1 MSIFQQWFGQLISNK
16 RWLEDFRTTSYHL
29 DHAQCNQCFNS
40 HPRSS
45 IFQIL
50 ILESHPCRVY
60 YNMHIQDL
68 FHKSKMTTKMKD
80 VLDGMRSALDSI
92 HQSLDL
98 AVEVEEPSEPPAKRR
113 IVEIPEPDE
122 VLVEGARQQL
132 SAPTSIRM
140 GRLSTLLQSVPS
152 KPGARRTFAQ
162 SWAPWPRVS
171 AHLAWLRALR
181 APWPRHW
188 GGRNTRWVINDWKW
202 KRKRFENT

>member
-1 MSIFQQWFGQLISNK
+1 
-16 RWLEDFRTTSYHL
+16 
-29 DHAQCNQCFNS
+29 
-40 HPRSS
+40 
-45 IFQIL
+45 
-50 ILESHPCRVY
+50 
-60 YNMHIQDL
+60 
-68 FHKSKMTTKMKD
+68 MTAKMKD

-132 SAPTSIRM
+132 SAPTSITM

-171 AHLAWLRALR
+171 AGITVTCLRGVGATAETLASGHLA
-181 APWPRHW
+181 
-188 GGRNTRWVINDWKW
+188 
-202 KRKRFENT
+202 